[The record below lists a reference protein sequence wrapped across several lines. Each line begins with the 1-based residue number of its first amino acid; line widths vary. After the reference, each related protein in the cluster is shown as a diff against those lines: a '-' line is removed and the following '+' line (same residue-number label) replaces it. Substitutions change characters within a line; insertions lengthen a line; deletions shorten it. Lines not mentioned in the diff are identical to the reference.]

1 MRERESERERAE
13 RLREDFRHRDLGQA
27 KPAEFGEEHHG
38 NDHSGG
44 VCAGTKLWLGRDQC
58 HERGTLHPQSPYI
71 HQSVPPTSA
80 GFSGP
85 VYFSLVAQ
93 LAPVH
98 NEITVL
104 LAAT

>member
-44 VCAGTKLWLGRDQC
+44 VCAGTKLWLGR
-58 HERGTLHPQSPYI
+58 
-71 HQSVPPTSA
+71 
-80 GFSGP
+80 
-85 VYFSLVAQ
+85 
-93 LAPVH
+93 
-98 NEITVL
+98 N
-104 LAAT
+104 